1 MEVSILQI
9 IILSI
14 WAAIAQLE
22 VLTTGVGFWNR
33 PIIAGTA
40 AGLIAGNVELGV
52 LIGSMLEMTSLGVW
66 SYGGAAVPD
75 YTTGAVIGVMVGV
88 LTNNSDI
95 GLTTGVAMAAITQN
109 TDVLART
116 LNSFCAQRADK
127 YAAEGNIKQAHVSHY
142 LGVIPWGLSRIIPV
156 LIVGVLGNTFAAQ
169 VVEMLN
175 ENSFILSG
183 FQAIGAAMPA
193 LGFVILL
200 TYLPFRKQWWWVVL
214 GFVLSAYL
222 GVPTLGIA
230 LLGLVC
236 AIVYT
241 TLWYRNKE
249 NKTDEAVEQ
258 IGGEF

>member
-1 MEVSILQI
+1 MELSILQI

-95 GLTTGVAMAAITQN
+95 GLTTGVAMAA
-109 TDVLART
+109 
-116 LNSFCAQRADK
+116 K
-127 YAAEGNIKQAHVSHY
+127 
-142 LGVIPWGLSRIIPV
+142 
-156 LIVGVLGNTFAAQ
+156 
-169 VVEMLN
+169 
-175 ENSFILSG
+175 
-183 FQAIGAAMPA
+183 
-193 LGFVILL
+193 
-200 TYLPFRKQWWWVVL
+200 
-214 GFVLSAYL
+214 
-222 GVPTLGIA
+222 
-230 LLGLVC
+230 
-236 AIVYT
+236 
-241 TLWYRNKE
+241 
-249 NKTDEAVEQ
+249 KT
-258 IGGEF
+258 